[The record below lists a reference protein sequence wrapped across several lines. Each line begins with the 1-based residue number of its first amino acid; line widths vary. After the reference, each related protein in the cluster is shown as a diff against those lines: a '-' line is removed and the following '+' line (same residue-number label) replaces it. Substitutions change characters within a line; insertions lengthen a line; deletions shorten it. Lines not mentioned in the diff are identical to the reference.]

1 LDPHII
7 GKQLSTR
14 NPTCCHPK
22 PLCLAAASTTS
33 AATKEG
39 SGRDLPRSL
48 SPFSSPFTT
57 RRSCPVWGSPLAWKP
72 FDCRIWLGGQRCPSP
87 SLSVIPGVGCRHG
100 SLKVVG
106 THGAVTSPPLSV
118 ADPQPWQ
125 LDLGRR
131 RTNMGIL
138 SSEERYAAV
147 TSASRRRVTHDD
159 NDFFGGG
166 VGSPFCMAAS
176 MVGEAVRHGPV
187 WMLTLGGARCSVC
200 KR

>member
-1 LDPHII
+1 MLPS
-7 GKQLSTR
+7 QTTLSCR
-14 NPTCCHPK
+14 CQHNQRSHQGGQWQ
-22 PLCLAAASTTS
+22 
-33 AATKEG
+33 G
-39 SGRDLPRSL
+39 SPSL

-72 FDCRIWLGGQRCPSP
+72 FDCRMWLGGQQCPSP
-87 SLSVIPGVGCRHG
+87 SLSVIPGVGCGHG

-106 THGAVTSPPLSV
+106 THGAVTSPPLSA

-187 WMLTLGGARCSVC
+187 WMLTLGGARCGVF